1 MNTFLNELKEQEN
14 YGITENGAIKHN
26 STLNAVL
33 DMFALGGAFRNR
45 SADEC
50 IDLFGKAFDE
60 DPELALKCLFYI
72 GDCRGGQGE
81 RRFFRVCFRWLA
93 NFYPEVAKRNLPYIP
108 EYRRFDDI
116 LYACIN
122 TPIENDALNIIKEQ
136 LAKDVQSETPSLLG
150 KWLPS
155 ANTSSSITK
164 AMANKV
170 REYLGM
176 THRQY
181 RKTLSIL
188 RSRINVLEKL
198 MSEGRWGEIDFG
210 GIPSKAG
217 INYRNAFATRE
228 ETKDRYKAFLDSK
241 DVKVNASVLTPV
253 DVVHKAMD
261 HRRDHEMIER
271 KALDQYWKDLPDYY
285 GDTVENGLAVVD
297 VSGSMWGLPMEAAI
311 GLGAYIA
318 ERGHGPFA
326 NHFITFSQY
335 PELVKFHGADIV
347 EKVNNCQ
354 NANWGYNTNIEAV
367 FDLLLRT
374 AKSKNTKPE
383 DMPTRLYILSDM
395 EFDYGLSLKN
405 GENID
410 TLLESI
416 AKVWRTEGY
425 ELPQV
430 VFWNLSARSNN
441 IPAIGGRFSYI
452 SGFSPVMIPQ
462 ILGHVSAEEIMKSKL
477 LSDRYS
483 PIH

>member
-1 MNTFLNELKEQEN
+1 MNTFLNELKNETN
-14 YGITENGAIKHN
+14 IGRTENGAIKRK

-33 DMFALGGAFRNR
+33 DMFALGGAFRYR
-45 SADEC
+45 SDDEC

-60 DPELALKCLFYI
+60 DPELALKCLFYLR
-72 GDCRGGQGE
+72 DCRFGQGE
-81 RRFFRVCFRWLA
+81 RRFFRICFQWLA
-93 NFYPEVAKRNLPYIP
+93 NFYPDAAKRNLPYIA
-108 EYRRFDDI
+108 EYGRFDDVF
-116 LYACIN
+116 YSCIN
-122 TPIENDALNIIKEQ
+122 TPLENDAYNLIKKQ
-136 LAKDVQSETPSLLG
+136 LVEDVQTTTPSLLG

-155 ANTSSSITK
+155 ENCSSAETK
-164 AMANKV
+164 AIANKI
-170 REYLGM
+170 RSYLGM
-176 THRQY
+176 THKQY

-198 MSEGRWGEIDFG
+198 MSEGKWDEIQFDS
-210 GIPSKAG
+210 IPSKAG

-228 ETKDRYKAFLDSK
+228 ETKDRYKAFLNSK

-253 DVVHKAMD
+253 DVVHKAMNC
-261 HRRDHEMIER
+261 RNNMIER

-285 GDTVENGLAVVD
+285 GDTVENGLAIVD

-318 ERGHGPFA
+318 ERGHGPFV
-326 NHFITFSQY
+326 NHFITFSQH
-335 PELVKFHGADIV
+335 PQLVKFYGADIV

-354 NANWGYNTNIEAV
+354 SADWGYNTNIEAV
-367 FDLLLRT
+367 FDILLRT
-374 AKSKNTKPE
+374 AKSENTKPE

-395 EFDYGLSLKN
+395 EFDYGLDLRRN

-416 AKVWRTEGY
+416 AKIWRAEGY

-430 VFWNLSARSNN
+430 VFWNLNARSNN
-441 IPAIGGRFSYI
+441 IPAIGGRFSYV

-462 ILGHVSAEEIMKSKL
+462 ILGHVSAEEIMKEKL

-483 PIH
+483 PIK

>member
-14 YGITENGAIKHN
+14 YGVTENGAIKHN
-26 STLNAVL
+26 STLDAVL
-33 DMFALGGAFRNR
+33 DMFALGGAFRYR
-45 SADEC
+45 TDDDC

-93 NFYPEVAKRNLPYIP
+93 NFYPTVAGRNLPFIP
-108 EYRRFDDI
+108 EYRRWDDV
-116 LYACIN
+116 LYSCID
-122 TPIENDALNIIKEQ
+122 TPIEDLAFALVKDQ
-136 LAKDVQSETPSLLG
+136 LAKDVQTSTPSLLG

-155 ANTSSSITK
+155 ENASSTETRQI
-164 AMANKV
+164 ANKV
-170 REYLGM
+170 RQYLGM
-176 THRQY
+176 SHKQY
-181 RKTLSIL
+181 RKTLSVL

-198 MSEGRWGEIDFG
+198 MSEGKWDQIQFD

-217 INYRNAFATRE
+217 LNYRNAFATRE
-228 ETKDRYKAFLDSK
+228 ETKDRYKTFLESK

-253 DVVHKAMD
+253 DVVHKAMNCP
-261 HRRDHEMIER
+261 RDNMMER
-271 KALDQYWKDLPDYY
+271 KALNQYWKDLPDYY
-285 GDTVENGLAVVD
+285 GDVEENGIAVVD
-297 VSGSMWGLPMEAAI
+297 VSGSMWGTPMEAAI

-326 NHFITFSQY
+326 NHFITFSARPQ
-335 PELVKFHGADIV
+335 LVKFRGADIV

-354 NANWGYNTNIEAV
+354 NADWGYNTNIEAV

-374 AKSKNTKPE
+374 AQSKNTKPE

-395 EFDYGLSLKN
+395 EFDYGLDLRHGTS
-405 GENID
+405 ID

-416 AKVWRTEGY
+416 AKRWRAAGY

-430 VFWNLSARSNN
+430 VFWNLDARSNN
-441 IPAIGGRFSYI
+441 IPAIGGRFSYV

-462 ILGHVSAEEIMKSKL
+462 ILGHVSAEEIMKEKL
-477 LSDRYS
+477 LSKRYA
-483 PIH
+483 PIK